1 MPVYAEDVWN
11 FSYTGGEQVWTVPED
26 GTYEI
31 TVAGASG
38 GGARDTDSGIGA
50 SSANFVMRRW
60 PAGTNI

>member
-38 GGARDTDSGIGA
+38 GGARDATVDPPDGVG
-50 SSANFVMRRW
+50 NYVMRRW

>member
-38 GGARDTDSGIGA
+38 GGARDSDSGIDA